1 VPQAKR
7 LNLKLVIAGL
17 AVLVLL
23 IVAVPQILRRLN
35 TVSTDDAYVT
45 PSEEEQYQ
53 MYRTTAEHLKQREV
67 VIRVLDKWK
76 VREQFVAANKRTT
89 RHEDPLRSVE
99 FGRAG
104 LQCHGEPFFRLGN
117 AYLNLER
124 LIECHS
130 HKNSPFMR
138 LV

>member
-1 VPQAKR
+1 MPQAKR

-53 MYRTTAEHLKQREV
+53 MYRTTEEHLKQREV
-67 VIRVLDKWK
+67 VIRVLDKWR
-76 VREQFVAANKRTT
+76 VREQFVAANRRTT
-89 RHEDPLRSVE
+89 RHEDPEVGRI
-99 FGRAG
+99 RAG
-104 LQCHGEPFFRLGN
+104 GTPVPRRAILPPRKCAFEPR
-117 AYLNLER
+117 AM
-124 LIECHS
+124 IECHS